1 MQYHL
6 ETPRLILR
14 AMCLDDAEGMFDLDS
29 RSEVAKYLLTPP
41 LTAIEQSR
49 EIIRYVLRQY
59 EEHGIGRFAVE
70 WKATG
75 EFVGWAGLKFLTE
88 PINGHVNC
96 HDLGYRLL
104 PKFWGMGIATEASR
118 ASLDLAFNQMGLQ
131 KVYAGALPENV
142 ASCTVLQKIGMRLVN
157 QFELEGGMWNWYVV
171 ERDTYAFAD

>member
-1 MQYHL
+1 MQYRL

-14 AMCLDDAEGMFDLDS
+14 AMNADDAEGMFDLDS
-29 RSEVAKYLLTPP
+29 RPEVLKYLLTPP
-41 LTAIEQSR
+41 LTDVEQSR
-49 EIIRYVLRQY
+49 EIIRRVQQQY

-88 PINGHVNC
+88 PLNGCVNY

-118 ASLDLAFNQMGLQ
+118 ASLDLGFNQMGLQ
-131 KVYAGALPENV
+131 KIYAGALPENV
-142 ASCTVLQKIGMRLVN
+142 GSCRVLEKMGMRLVN
-157 QFELEGGMWNWYVV
+157 QFELEGGMWNWYVA
-171 ERDTYAFAD
+171 ERT